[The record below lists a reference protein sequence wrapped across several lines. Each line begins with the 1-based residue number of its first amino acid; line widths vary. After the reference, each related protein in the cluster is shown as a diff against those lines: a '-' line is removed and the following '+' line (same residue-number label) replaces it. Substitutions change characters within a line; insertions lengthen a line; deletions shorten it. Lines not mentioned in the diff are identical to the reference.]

1 MAALKIVLTVLF
13 VIAAIAIIIIVL
25 LQEGKSAG
33 LGSLN
38 GGMASESYWD
48 RNKKNT
54 LEGKFERWTKLT
66 AAFFIIFALG
76 LMLITG
82 SKQKTTNKVTV
93 DPSAVS
99 VETPSAESNETASPA
114 AEDSSADISAVTTD
128 GKEVDENGNVIGE
141 DAAQETAAESP
152 AADGQ
157 AEQ

>member
-38 GGMASESYWD
+38 GGMTSESYWGK
-48 RNKKNT
+48 NKKNT

-66 AAFFIIFALG
+66 AVFFVVFALG
-76 LMLITG
+76 LMLISG
-82 SKQKTTNKVTV
+82 SKQGAANNVTV

-99 VETPSAESNETASPA
+99 VETPSATD
-114 AEDSSADISAVTTD
+114 DSGADISAITTD
-128 GKEVDENGNVIGE
+128 GKEVDENGNVIE
-141 DAAQETAAESP
+141 DDAQSTDAPAETEAAPEESP
-152 AADGQ
+152 AAEAGQ
-157 AEQ
+157 AE